1 MRLALLRRQA
11 ASSPGASIALAL
23 IVLVA
28 AGLFT
33 AWPRLQQTTFNDEIN
48 YQIEQTPAPVR
59 ALTGGY
65 SGWFLDQDPDAWSRL
80 DASLADA
87 VATGGPALAA
97 SAGTPR
103 YSVTSDEPLLPTLPN
118 GLPPDLADAG
128 LRLRLDPGIAE
139 HIRVVEG
146 DLPAPSPVDDLLD
159 EVQTPEGWE
168 VYLDGVVPATDII
181 LSVETAERLGLAVG
195 DVLSLPQGF
204 SGGTEIPLRLSGIFE
219 PADPADPQW
228 EFQLNTVRPLIIDDP
243 NTGLHLTGTGYV
255 NPDTVGWLTTTGLAV
270 MSAEFWI
277 PIEPTTTDT
286 PALIADLRSFTG
298 TPQNLDYSSHG
309 PPVEIRF
316 SSGLTDVLSGA
327 TARWQG
333 TAAVL
338 TMVAAGPAGVTFAIL
353 ALGARLAVSRR
364 RTTLALVSAR
374 GGSGTQVRGML
385 AVEGLV
391 LGLPAAALGA
401 AVATI
406 AVPSTQPTWTDYL
419 LPAAAGLAPAVFL
432 AAAPVPSLRASRPD
446 LSARSTSRWR
456 WVVEV
461 VVLALAAAAVYL
473 MLQRGVGDA
482 TAEADPVATA
492 TPLLLALAACVIA
505 LRLYP
510 VPLRMVHALTRSRRR
525 LGGFLG
531 SARAIRE
538 GSAGVVPMLAL
549 IVGISIAVFSTTM
562 ITTLRSGTDSG
573 ALADAGADIRMSGP
587 VYSEELIAQIAATDG
602 VTDVAAVTAIPNTP
616 LSEDGT
622 IRRLDLYAVDSPA
635 LARIQTDVP
644 GALDV
649 SELATPDGDAMPV
662 VVSTG
667 HEVDTEVPLGLVF
680 SDAVPVTVVG
690 QAEAASGVAEGRSW
704 AVVDLGLLREATD
717 QRLAPRLLLV
727 DVADDA
733 DPALVAETLHDVV
746 SGEGQVTSPAQN
758 AADVFASPSAGSMI
772 RGFVIALVVSVLLS
786 IVALV
791 MTLVLAAPARGR
803 LMAVLRT
810 LGVGPGLTRSLVA
823 WETAPLTVVALVVG
837 TALGL
842 ALPQLV
848 GATVDLRPFTG
859 DDAQPTIIYE
869 PLLLVGVIAGV
880 VAILAGCVVLA
891 SGIARRLS
899 MSVLRIGD
907 AQ

>member
-1 MRLALLRRQA
+1 MRFSLMRRQA

-33 AWPRLQQTTFNDEIN
+33 AWPRLQQSTFNDEIN
-48 YQIEQTPAPVR
+48 YQIDQTPAPVR

-87 VATGGPALAA
+87 VADGGPALAA

-103 YSVTSDEPLLPTLPN
+103 YSVTSDEPFLPTLPN
-118 GLPPDLADAG
+118 GLPSDLVEAG
-128 LRLRLDPGIAE
+128 LLLRIDPGIAD
-139 HIRVVEG
+139 HLRMVEG
-146 DLPAPSPVDDLLD
+146 DLPAPSPVDDLINEAQNQEEWDALL
-159 EVQTPEGWE
+159 TGTF
-168 VYLDGVVPATDII
+168 PATDII

-195 DVLSLPQGF
+195 DVLVLPRF
-204 SGGTEIPLRLSGIFE
+204 GGGAEIPLRLSGVFE

-228 EFQLNTVRPLIIDDP
+228 QFQLNTVRPLIIDDP
-243 NTGLHLTGTGYV
+243 NTGLHLTATGYV
-255 NPDTVGWLTTTGLAV
+255 SPETVAWLTNTGLAA

-286 PALIADLRSFTG
+286 LALIADLRSFTG
-298 TPQNLDYSSHG
+298 TPQSLDYSSHS
-309 PPVEIRF
+309 PPVEVRF
-316 SSGLTDVLSGA
+316 DSGLTDVLSGA

-338 TMVAAGPAGVTFAIL
+338 TMVAAGPAGVVFAIL

-364 RTTLALVSAR
+364 RTTLALLSAR
-374 GGSGTQVRGML
+374 GGSGGQVRGML
-385 AVEGLV
+385 ALEGLV

-401 AVATI
+401 VLAT
-406 AVPSTQPTWTDYL
+406 ALVPSPQPGWTDYL

-432 AAAPVPSLRASRPD
+432 AASPVPSLRASRPD

-473 MLQRGVGDA
+473 MLQRGIGDA

-622 IRRLDLYAVDSPA
+622 IRRLDLYAVDSDA
-635 LARIQTDVP
+635 LARVQEDVP

-649 SELATPDGDAMPV
+649 SELATPDGDSLPI

-667 HEVDTEVPLGLVF
+667 HEVETEVPLELVF
-680 SDAVPVTVVG
+680 SDAVPVSVVG

-704 AVVDLGLLREATD
+704 AVVDLGLLRGATG
-717 QRLAPRLLLV
+717 QNLSPRLLLV

-733 DPALVAETLHDVV
+733 DPALIAETLHDVV
-746 SGEGQVTSPAQN
+746 GGEGQVTSPAQN

-823 WETAPLTVVALVVG
+823 WETAPLTVVAIVVG

-842 ALPQLV
+842 VLPQLV

-859 DDAQPTIIYE
+859 DDAQPPIIYD

-899 MSVLRIGD
+899 LSVLRIGD